1 MNNLFGS
8 DSDDDDDLGGG
19 GGGGGAGGG
28 APSAPVV
35 LESKKIGIPDKHM
48 AQPAGGAGMVFVDKS
63 KLMGVETRC
72 FDAGLFDEDKERRWL
87 QEKVDNQVRRDN
99 MIRWR
104 YKTGADGEPV
114 LDAEGNKVPESN
126 ARFVKWSDG
135 SLQLWIGDSCVDVV
149 QQQMK
154 SGSYLYKVVTAH
166 NEQGE
171 NATCLVSGPA
181 LPTTLKFRPSSLKS
195 RAHKELTLDLRQK
208 HQKHARLKSTVTTKD
223 PLAQAAARER
233 RIEETLRTS
242 KRMRNKADMYGRQG
256 GDFLENDLSDSDEDR
271 QNSTSLASLKAGF
284 GRTTSRSRRKGKAG
298 KAQPRMMDSSSY
310 GEEDRPGRPGQR
322 KARAAVDSDDEPE
335 WNASRKRG
343 ESPEVTSDSEDEDE
357 EEEVKAKA
365 APAKGGE
372 KAESSDD
379 DDGDA
384 GDDAGDD
391 ASKGETAGDG
401 EEAKADAAEEAAV
414 TGKRDAPSG
423 EGAADEAGAGEED
436 EEEEEAV
443 AQQPKR
449 KKRNIVVDDDDY

>member
-1 MNNLFGS
+1 M
-8 DSDDDDDLGGG
+8 
-19 GGGGGAGGG
+19 
-28 APSAPVV
+28 V

-379 DDGDA
+379 DDDGDA